1 MEYKKMLITPS
12 IAKQMLE
19 ANTENR
25 ILKPKIVAKY
35 AKEMSEGKWM
45 YPTGEVIK
53 ICTDGTMLDAQHRLH
68 AVIKSNTNQYFDVA
82 LGLDREVFSVLD
94 TGLKRNSPD
103 CFYIRKIAYS
113 SILPSIIGNYIM
125 LKNGYKNYRD
135 RPTNTVLLIE
145 YDSDVKF
152 WNSVAVSTKNWV
164 RSFASIIPA
173 SLVGGLYSHF
183 YKISPKDAELF
194 FTQLCTGKNIEN
206 KSIDIL
212 RTRLIKDKTEQRK
225 VSFEVKM
232 AYIIKCWNYY
242 RIGTQAKILK
252 YDDKI
257 ESFPIAK

>member
-1 MEYKKMLITPS
+1 MLITPS

-45 YPTGEVIK
+45 YPTGETIAQ
-53 ICTDGTMLDAQHRLH
+53 CSDGSIGNGQHRLY

-206 KSIDIL
+206 KSIEIL

-252 YDDKI
+252 YDDKV